1 MNFNLKASSINVK
14 KVSMKKRT
22 IINATVT
29 ADLKNDFKAFCA
41 NEGVT
46 MSHALK
52 WCMCAL
58 MSGKEEYKIKT
69 KEKS

>member
-1 MNFNLKASSINVK
+1 
-14 KVSMKKRT
+14 MKKRT

-58 MSGKEEYKIKT
+58 MSGKEEFKIKT